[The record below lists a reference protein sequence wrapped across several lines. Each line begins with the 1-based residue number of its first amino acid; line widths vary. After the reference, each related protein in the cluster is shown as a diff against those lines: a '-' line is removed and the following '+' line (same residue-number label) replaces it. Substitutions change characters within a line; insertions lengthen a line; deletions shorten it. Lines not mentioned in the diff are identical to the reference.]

1 MQTCGSDVPIYD
13 TRCAQA
19 QCIIEMD
26 RISFRRPDGTLAD
39 APLSRVF
46 QRQPE
51 FRGSTRRI
59 WAASGGG
66 EHAICG
72 APDTVLPYIGA
83 RMNGKRY
90 DRCTIH
96 RLLISRSTA
105 FRTMR

>member
-1 MQTCGSDVPIYD
+1 MCGSDVPIYD

-26 RISFRRPDGTLAD
+26 RVSFRRLDGGLAD
-39 APLSRVF
+39 APLSRTF
-46 QRQPE
+46 TRQPPVQ
-51 FRGSTRRI
+51 GSSRRM
-59 WAASGGG
+59 WSAAGS

-83 RMNGKRY
+83 RMNGKPY

-96 RLLISRSTA
+96 RLPISRSTA
-105 FRTMR
+105 LRTMR